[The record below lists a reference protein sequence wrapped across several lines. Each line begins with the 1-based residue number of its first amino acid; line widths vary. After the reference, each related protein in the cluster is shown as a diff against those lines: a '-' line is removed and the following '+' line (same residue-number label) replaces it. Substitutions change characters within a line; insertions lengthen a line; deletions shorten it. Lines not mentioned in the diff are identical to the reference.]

1 MSMIFVTG
9 GTGLVGSHLLYDL
22 IRSGKTVR
30 ALKRKESA
38 ISNVEKVFSYYTRS
52 YKELAGRIEWMEAD
66 LMDVYSLMEAL
77 QGIDYVY
84 HCAAKVSFESKNEKE
99 MLYSNIEGTANLV
112 NAALTIGI
120 KKFCHVSSI
129 ATLGREEHEPI
140 INETMFWKAS
150 PDHSNY
156 AVSKY
161 GAEREVWRAAE
172 EGLNVVI
179 VNPSLI
185 IGGGNWQQ
193 SSSNMFSRAYKGI
206 RFYTG
211 GISGFVDVRDVSALM
226 IRLTE
231 SDISNQRF
239 ILNSENASF
248 RHYFDL
254 IHQAFGKPRSSIKA
268 GKFLSAL
275 AWRAELIRY
284 FVTGAKPLITK
295 ETARSAHRVS
305 RFSNDKILAAF
316 PDYRFISLEESV
328 KDTAK
333 LFLRDLPG
341 HMEATSGNVLK
352 DSLIS

>member
-1 MSMIFVTG
+1 MIFVTG

-22 IRSGKTVR
+22 VRSGKTVR
-30 ALKRKESA
+30 ALKRKDSNV
-38 ISNVEKVFSYYTRS
+38 SNVEKVFSYYTRS
-52 YKELAGRIEWMEAD
+52 SRELASRIEWVNAD
-66 LMDVYSLMEAL
+66 LMDVYSLLDVLE
-77 QGIDYVY
+77 GVEYIY
-84 HCAAKVSFESKNEKE
+84 HCAAKVSFESKNEAE
-99 MLYSNIEGTANLV
+99 MMRSNVEGTANLV
-112 NAALTIGI
+112 NAALTKNV

-129 ATLGREEHEPI
+129 ATLGREEHEDLI
-140 INETMFWKAS
+140 TENMFWKAS

-156 AVSKY
+156 AISKY

-206 RFYTG
+206 YFYTDG
-211 GISGFVDVRDVSALM
+211 VSGFVDVRDVSALM

-231 SDISNQRF
+231 SNITNQRF
-239 ILNSENASF
+239 ILNAENASF
-248 RHYFDL
+248 RHYFNL
-254 IHQAFGKPRSSIKA
+254 IHKAFGKPKSFLKA
-268 GKFLSAL
+268 GKFLSGF

-284 FVTGAKPLITK
+284 FITGAKPLITK

-305 RFSNDKILAAF
+305 RFSNTKILTAF
-316 PDYRFISLEESV
+316 PDYQFISLEESV
-328 KDTAK
+328 AATAK
-333 LFLRDLPG
+333 LFLKDISDTVKPQTDK
-341 HMEATSGNVLK
+341 ALK